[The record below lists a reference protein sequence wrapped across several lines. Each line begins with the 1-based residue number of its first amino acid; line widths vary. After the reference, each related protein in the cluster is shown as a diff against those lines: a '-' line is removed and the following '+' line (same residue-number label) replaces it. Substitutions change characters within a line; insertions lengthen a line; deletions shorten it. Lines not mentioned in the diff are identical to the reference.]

1 MNFLFHTCSMTDNL
15 VFMTTPD
22 EYISRLE
29 DVANKDM
36 FNPSDYSFD
45 TLLKYLDNLIA
56 MSKKCAMEKH
66 FEDAYIG
73 FRRFQ
78 IVLNSLQ
85 MHNLYNAE
93 DERIQNLNSVII
105 SILPNCSAA
114 KRFSRSLIVFD
125 ADWRT
130 KSIWRLRAGKVVFD
144 SEVNRRCE
152 LCPPTTF
159 GNKPS
164 SKLRAS

>member
-1 MNFLFHTCSMTDNL
+1 MTDNL

-29 DVANKDM
+29 DIANKDM

-56 MSKKCAMEKH
+56 MSKKCAMEKQ

-85 MHNLYNAE
+85 MHNLYNSE

-105 SILPNCSAA
+105 QIVSECSVAR
-114 KRFSRSLIVFD
+114 RFSRLSIAFD
-125 ADWRT
+125 
-130 KSIWRLRAGKVVFD
+130 VD
-144 SEVNRRCE
+144 SR
-152 LCPPTTF
+152 
-159 GNKPS
+159 K
-164 SKLRAS
+164 K